1 VATRPPAPHGALRTL
16 AIPALAVMAATA
28 LAACS
33 SSPSSSSSSSSSP
46 SAAPTS
52 SPAAPAT
59 SASATAVPTAPASA
73 SASLSE
79 TGSTLLY
86 PLFNLWVPDYE
97 KAYPQIKLTTAGT
110 GSGTGISQAA
120 AGAVQ
125 IGASDA
131 YLSRTQVSEHPGL
144 LNIPLAISAQQINYN
159 IPGLSQSTHLKL
171 NGSVLSQIYQGKITK
186 WNDPAITKLNPGMSL
201 PSTAIVP
208 LHRAD
213 GSGDTFLFTTYLS
226 DQDPSGWGNSI
237 SYGTTVSW
245 PKVAGA
251 LAEEGNGGMVDGCKA
266 TPGCV
271 AYIGISYLKKTTA
284 AGLGE
289 AQLANAS
296 GNYLLPDSSTVSAEA
311 ASFVS
316 KTPANESLSLINGP
330 AADGYPIINYEYAIV
345 NSTQSSPTM
354 AQDVQAFLHWAL
366 TAGNAA
372 SYLSQVQFQPLP
384 ASVVALSDAQ
394 IAKITG

>member
-1 VATRPPAPHGALRTL
+1 MATRPPAPHRALRTL
-16 AIPALAVMAATA
+16 AIPALAVMAAAA

-33 SSPSSSSSSSSSP
+33 SSPSSSSSSASP
-46 SAAPTS
+46 SATATSS
-52 SPAAPAT
+52 SPAASS
-59 SASATAVPTAPASA
+59 SASATGVPSAPASG

-86 PLFNLWVPDYE
+86 PLFNLWVPDYQ
-97 KAYPQIKLTTAGT
+97 KAFPQIKITTAGT
-110 GSGTGISQAA
+110 GSGTGIAQAA

-131 YLSRTQVSEHPGL
+131 YLSSTDVTKYPGL
-144 LNIPLAISAQQINYN
+144 LNIPLAISAQQVNYN

-171 NGSVLSQIYQGKITK
+171 SGSVLSQIYQAKITK
-186 WNDPAITKLNPGMSL
+186 WNDPAITKLNPGVSL
-201 PSTAIVP
+201 PSTSIVP
-208 LHRAD
+208 LHRSD
-213 GSGDTFLFTTYLS
+213 GSGDTFIFTSYLS
-226 DQDPSGWGNSI
+226 AQDPSGWGNTI

-245 PKVAGA
+245 PKVPGA
-251 LAEEGNGGMVDGCKA
+251 LGEEGNGGMVDGCKA

-271 AYIGISYLKKTTA
+271 AYIGVSYLNKTNA

-289 AQLANAS
+289 AEISNGS
-296 GNYLLPDSSTVSAEA
+296 GNYVLPNSSTITAEA

-316 KTPANESLSLINGP
+316 KTPANEALSLINGP
-330 AADGYPIINYEYAIV
+330 AANGYPIVNYEYAIV
-345 NSTQSSPTM
+345 NTTQSSATM

-366 TAGNAA
+366 TAGNAM
-372 SYLSQVQFQPLP
+372 SYLSQVHFEPLP